1 MDAVNRKIEE
11 QKNEVEEILITCPCC
26 GEEIISPRGELDKLI
41 RLNADKI
48 KKCVDEIKIINDK
61 YKSSSLLQEEKIELG
76 KRKCKLCQEFELL
89 NKVSSEYKRRRQVL
103 AEHETVSAYQT
114 LKQVLLERYGDKE
127 YLDCIQEVMKR
138 VQVNEGNSKRVI
150 RIL

>member
-11 QKNEVEEILITCPCC
+11 QENEVEEILITCPCC
-26 GEEIISPRGELDKLI
+26 GEEIISPRGELNKLI
-41 RLNADKI
+41 KLNADKI
-48 KKCVDEIKIINDK
+48 KKSVDEIKIINDK
-61 YKSSSLLQEEKIELG
+61 YKSSSLSQEERIELG
-76 KRKCKLCQEFELL
+76 KRKCKLCQELELL

-138 VQVNEGNSKRVI
+138 VQVNEGNSKTVI

>member
-11 QKNEVEEILITCPCC
+11 QENEVEEILITCPCC
-26 GEEIISPRGELDKLI
+26 GEEIISPRGELNKLI
-41 RLNADKI
+41 KLNADKI

-61 YKSSSLLQEEKIELG
+61 YKSSSLSQEEKIELG
-76 KRKCKLCQEFELL
+76 KRKCKLCQELELL

-127 YLDCIQEVMKR
+127 YLACIQEVMKR

>member
-11 QKNEVEEILITCPCC
+11 QENEVEEILITCPCC
-26 GEEIISPRGELDKLI
+26 GEEIISPRGELNKLI
-41 RLNADKI
+41 KLNADKI
-48 KKCVDEIKIINDK
+48 KKSVDEIKIINDK
-61 YKSSSLLQEEKIELG
+61 YKSSSLSQEEKIELG
-76 KRKCKLCQEFELL
+76 KRKCKLCQELELL

-138 VQVNEGNSKRVI
+138 VQVDEENSKRVI

>member
-11 QKNEVEEILITCPCC
+11 QENEVEEILITCPCC

-61 YKSSSLLQEEKIELG
+61 YKSSSLSQEERIELG

-138 VQVNEGNSKRVI
+138 VQVNEGNGKRVI

>member
-11 QKNEVEEILITCPCC
+11 QENEVEEILITCPCC
-26 GEEIISPRGELDKLI
+26 GEEIISPRGELNKLI
-41 RLNADKI
+41 KLNADKI
-48 KKCVDEIKIINDK
+48 KKSVDEIKIINDK
-61 YKSSSLLQEEKIELG
+61 YKSSSLSQEERIELG
-76 KRKCKLCQEFELL
+76 KRKCKLCQELELL

-138 VQVNEGNSKRVI
+138 VQVDEENSKRVI

>member
-11 QKNEVEEILITCPCC
+11 QENEVEEILITCPCC
-26 GEEIISPRGELDKLI
+26 GEEIISPRGELNKLI
-41 RLNADKI
+41 KLNADKI

-61 YKSSSLLQEEKIELG
+61 YKSSSLSQEEKIELG
-76 KRKCKLCQEFELL
+76 KRKCKLCQELELL

-138 VQVNEGNSKRVI
+138 VQVDEENSKRVI

>member
-11 QKNEVEEILITCPCC
+11 QENEVEEILITCPCC
-26 GEEIISPRGELDKLI
+26 GEEIISPRGELNKLI
-41 RLNADKI
+41 KLNADKI
-48 KKCVDEIKIINDK
+48 KKSVDEIKIINDK
-61 YKSSSLLQEEKIELG
+61 YKSSSLSQEEKIELG
-76 KRKCKLCQEFELL
+76 KRKCKLCQELELL

-138 VQVNEGNSKRVI
+138 VQVNEGNSKSVI

>member
-11 QKNEVEEILITCPCC
+11 QENEVEEILITCPCC
-26 GEEIISPRGELDKLI
+26 GEEIISPRGELNKLI
-41 RLNADKI
+41 KLNADKI
-48 KKCVDEIKIINDK
+48 KKSVDEIKIINDK
-61 YKSSSLLQEEKIELG
+61 YKSSSLSQEERIELG
-76 KRKCKLCQEFELL
+76 KRKCKLCQELELL

-150 RIL
+150 KIL

>member
-48 KKCVDEIKIINDK
+48 KKCADEIKIINDK
-61 YKSSSLLQEEKIELG
+61 YKSSSLSQEERIELG

>member
-11 QKNEVEEILITCPCC
+11 QENEVEEILITCPCC
-26 GEEIISPRGELDKLI
+26 GEEIISPRGELNKLI
-41 RLNADKI
+41 KLNADKI

-61 YKSSSLLQEEKIELG
+61 YKSSSLSQEEKIELG
-76 KRKCKLCQEFELL
+76 KRKCKLCQELELL

-138 VQVNEGNSKRVI
+138 VQVNEGNGKRVI

>member
-11 QKNEVEEILITCPCC
+11 QENEVGEILITCPCC

-61 YKSSSLLQEEKIELG
+61 YKSSSLSQEERIELG

>member
-11 QKNEVEEILITCPCC
+11 QENEVEEILITCPCC
-26 GEEIISPRGELDKLI
+26 GEEIISPRGELNKLI
-41 RLNADKI
+41 KLNADKI

-61 YKSSSLLQEEKIELG
+61 YKSSSLSQEEKIELG

>member
-11 QKNEVEEILITCPCC
+11 QENEVEEILITCPCC
-26 GEEIISPRGELDKLI
+26 GEEIISPRGELNKLI
-41 RLNADKI
+41 KLNADKI
-48 KKCVDEIKIINDK
+48 KKSVDEIKIINDK
-61 YKSSSLLQEEKIELG
+61 YKSSSLSQEERIELG
-76 KRKCKLCQEFELL
+76 KRKCKLCQELELL
-89 NKVSSEYKRRRQVL
+89 NKVSSEYKRRRQIL

-138 VQVNEGNSKRVI
+138 VQVDEENSKRVI

>member
-11 QKNEVEEILITCPCC
+11 QENEVEEILITCPCC
-26 GEEIISPRGELDKLI
+26 GEEIISPRGELNKLI
-41 RLNADKI
+41 KLNADKI
-48 KKCVDEIKIINDK
+48 KKCVDEIKMINDK
-61 YKSSSLLQEEKIELG
+61 YKSSSLSQEEKIELG
-76 KRKCKLCQEFELL
+76 KRKCKLCQELELL

-138 VQVNEGNSKRVI
+138 VQVDEENSKRVI

>member
-11 QKNEVEEILITCPCC
+11 QENEVEEILITCPCC
-26 GEEIISPRGELDKLI
+26 GEEIISPRGELNKLI
-41 RLNADKI
+41 KLNADKI
-48 KKCVDEIKIINDK
+48 KKSVDEIKIINDK
-61 YKSSSLLQEEKIELG
+61 YKSSSLSQEERIELG
-76 KRKCKLCQEFELL
+76 KRKCKLCQELELL

>member
-11 QKNEVEEILITCPCC
+11 QENEVEEILITCPCC
-26 GEEIISPRGELDKLI
+26 GEEIISPRGELNKLI
-41 RLNADKI
+41 KLNADKI

-61 YKSSSLLQEEKIELG
+61 YKSSSLSQEEKIELG
-76 KRKCKLCQEFELL
+76 KGKCKLCQEFELL

>member
-11 QKNEVEEILITCPCC
+11 QENEVEEILITCPCC

-61 YKSSSLLQEEKIELG
+61 YKSSSLSQEERIELG

-138 VQVNEGNSKRVI
+138 VQVDEENSKRVI

>member
-61 YKSSSLLQEEKIELG
+61 YKSSSLSQEEKIELG

-138 VQVNEGNSKRVI
+138 VQVDEENSKRVI

>member
-1 MDAVNRKIEE
+1 MDAVNRRIEE
-11 QKNEVEEILITCPCC
+11 QENEVEEILITCPCC

-61 YKSSSLLQEEKIELG
+61 YKSSSLSQEERIELG

>member
-61 YKSSSLLQEEKIELG
+61 YKSSSLSQEERIELG

-138 VQVNEGNSKRVI
+138 VQVDEENSKRVI

>member
-61 YKSSSLLQEEKIELG
+61 YKSSSLSQEERIELG
-76 KRKCKLCQEFELL
+76 KKKCKLCQEFELL

>member
-11 QKNEVEEILITCPCC
+11 QENEVEEILITCPCC
-26 GEEIISPRGELDKLI
+26 GEEIISPRGELNKLI
-41 RLNADKI
+41 KLNADKI
-48 KKCVDEIKIINDK
+48 KKSVDEIKIINDK
-61 YKSSSLLQEEKIELG
+61 YKSSSLSQEERIELG
-76 KRKCKLCQEFELL
+76 KRKCKLCQELELL
-89 NKVSSEYKRRRQVL
+89 NKVSSEYKRRRQIL

>member
-11 QKNEVEEILITCPCC
+11 QENEVEEILITCPCC

-61 YKSSSLLQEEKIELG
+61 YKSSSLPQEERIELG

>member
-1 MDAVNRKIEE
+1 MDAINRKIEE
-11 QKNEVEEILITCPCC
+11 QENEVEEILITCPCC
-26 GEEIISPRGELDKLI
+26 GEEIISPRGELNKLI
-41 RLNADKI
+41 KLNADKI

-61 YKSSSLLQEEKIELG
+61 YKSSSLSQEEKIELG
-76 KRKCKLCQEFELL
+76 KRKCKLCQELELL

-138 VQVNEGNSKRVI
+138 VQVDEENSKRVI

>member
-11 QKNEVEEILITCPCC
+11 QENEVEEILITCPCC

-61 YKSSSLLQEEKIELG
+61 YKSSSLSQEERIELG

>member
-11 QKNEVEEILITCPCC
+11 QENEVEEILITCPCC
-26 GEEIISPRGELDKLI
+26 GEEIISPRGELNKLI
-41 RLNADKI
+41 KLNADKI
-48 KKCVDEIKIINDK
+48 KKSVDEIKIINDK
-61 YKSSSLLQEEKIELG
+61 YKSSSLSQEERIELG
-76 KRKCKLCQEFELL
+76 KRKCKLCQELELL
-89 NKVSSEYKRRRQVL
+89 NKVSSEYKRRRQIL

-150 RIL
+150 IIL

>member
-11 QKNEVEEILITCPCC
+11 QENEVEEILITCPCC
-26 GEEIISPRGELDKLI
+26 GEEIISPRGELNKLI
-41 RLNADKI
+41 KLNADKI

-61 YKSSSLLQEEKIELG
+61 YKSSSLSQEEKIELG
-76 KRKCKLCQEFELL
+76 KRKCKLCQELELL

>member
-11 QKNEVEEILITCPCC
+11 QENEVEEILIICPCC
-26 GEEIISPRGELDKLI
+26 GEEIISPRGELNKLI
-41 RLNADKI
+41 KLNADKI

-61 YKSSSLLQEEKIELG
+61 YKSSSLSQEEKIELG
-76 KRKCKLCQEFELL
+76 KRKCKLCQELELL

-138 VQVNEGNSKRVI
+138 VQVDEENSKRVI

>member
-11 QKNEVEEILITCPCC
+11 QENEVEEILITCPCC
-26 GEEIISPRGELDKLI
+26 GEEIISPRGELNKLI
-41 RLNADKI
+41 KLNADKI
-48 KKCVDEIKIINDK
+48 KKSVDEIKIINDK
-61 YKSSSLLQEEKIELG
+61 YKSSSLSQEERIELG

>member
-11 QKNEVEEILITCPCC
+11 QENEVEEILITCPCC
-26 GEEIISPRGELDKLI
+26 GEEIISPRGELNKLI
-41 RLNADKI
+41 KLNADKI

-61 YKSSSLLQEEKIELG
+61 YKSSSLSQEEKIELG
-76 KRKCKLCQEFELL
+76 KRKCKLCQELELL

-138 VQVNEGNSKRVI
+138 IQVDEENSKRVI

>member
-11 QKNEVEEILITCPCC
+11 QENEVEEILITCPCC
-26 GEEIISPRGELDKLI
+26 GEEIISPRGELNKLI
-41 RLNADKI
+41 KLNADKI

-61 YKSSSLLQEEKIELG
+61 YKSSSLSQEEKIELG
-76 KRKCKLCQEFELL
+76 KRKCKLCQELELL
-89 NKVSSEYKRRRQVL
+89 NKVSSEYKRRRQVV

-138 VQVNEGNSKRVI
+138 VQVDEENSKRVI

>member
-11 QKNEVEEILITCPCC
+11 QENEAEEILITCPCC
-26 GEEIISPRGELDKLI
+26 GEEIISPRGELNKLI
-41 RLNADKI
+41 KLNADKI

-61 YKSSSLLQEEKIELG
+61 YKSSSLSQEEKIELG
-76 KRKCKLCQEFELL
+76 KRKCKLCQELELL

-138 VQVNEGNSKRVI
+138 VQVDEENSKRVI

>member
-11 QKNEVEEILITCPCC
+11 QENEVEEILITCPCC
-26 GEEIISPRGELDKLI
+26 GEEIISPRGELNKLI
-41 RLNADKI
+41 KLNADKI

-61 YKSSSLLQEEKIELG
+61 YKSSSLSQEEKIELG
-76 KRKCKLCQEFELL
+76 KRKCKLCQELELL
-89 NKVSSEYKRRRQVL
+89 NKVSSEYKRRRRVL

-138 VQVNEGNSKRVI
+138 VQVDEENSKRVI

>member
-61 YKSSSLLQEEKIELG
+61 YKSSSLSQEERIELG

>member
-11 QKNEVEEILITCPCC
+11 QENEVEEILITCPCC
-26 GEEIISPRGELDKLI
+26 GEEIISPRGELNKLI
-41 RLNADKI
+41 KLNADKI

-61 YKSSSLLQEEKIELG
+61 YKSSSLSQEEKIELG
-76 KRKCKLCQEFELL
+76 KRKCKLCQELELL

-138 VQVNEGNSKRVI
+138 VQVNEGNSKSVI

>member
-61 YKSSSLLQEEKIELG
+61 YKSSSLSQEEKIELG

>member
-11 QKNEVEEILITCPCC
+11 QENEVEEILITCPCC

-61 YKSSSLLQEEKIELG
+61 YKSSSLSQEEKIELG

>member
-11 QKNEVEEILITCPCC
+11 QENEVEEILITCPCC

-61 YKSSSLLQEEKIELG
+61 YKSSSLSQEERIELG

-114 LKQVLLERYGDKE
+114 LKQVLLERYGNKE

>member
-1 MDAVNRKIEE
+1 MDSVNRKIEE
-11 QKNEVEEILITCPCC
+11 QENEVEEILITCPCC
-26 GEEIISPRGELDKLI
+26 GEEIISPRGELNKLI
-41 RLNADKI
+41 KLNADKI

-61 YKSSSLLQEEKIELG
+61 YKSSSLSQEEKIELG
-76 KRKCKLCQEFELL
+76 KRKCKLCQELELL

-138 VQVNEGNSKRVI
+138 VQVDEENSKRVI

>member
-11 QKNEVEEILITCPCC
+11 QENEVGEILITCPCC

-48 KKCVDEIKIINDK
+48 KKCVDEMKIINDK
-61 YKSSSLLQEEKIELG
+61 YKSSSLSQEERIELG